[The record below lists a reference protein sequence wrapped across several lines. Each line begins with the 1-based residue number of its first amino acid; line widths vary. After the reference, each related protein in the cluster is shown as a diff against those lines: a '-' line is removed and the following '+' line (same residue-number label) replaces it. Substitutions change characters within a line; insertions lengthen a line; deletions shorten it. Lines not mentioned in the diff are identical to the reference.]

1 MNISV
6 NWSKILREINAT
18 ESCSNTGIVENAG
31 DCEGATLQVSLPQPG
46 HKKISL
52 KLLNDS
58 GLRLNFLIFDGV
70 FDGFLTGLYPIFDG
84 FCEN

>member
-31 DCEGATLQVSLPQPG
+31 DCGGGVVAA
-46 HKKISL
+46 
-52 KLLNDS
+52 
-58 GLRLNFLIFDGV
+58 RL
-70 FDGFLTGLYPIFDG
+70 TPARSQ
-84 FCEN
+84 ENKP